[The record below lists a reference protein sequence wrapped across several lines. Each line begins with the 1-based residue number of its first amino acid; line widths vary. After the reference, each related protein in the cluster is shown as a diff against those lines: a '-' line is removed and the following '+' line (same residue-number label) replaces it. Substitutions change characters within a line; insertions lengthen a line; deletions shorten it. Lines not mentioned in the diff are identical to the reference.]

1 MVLPRAE
8 GRKAYQSCRFIRK
21 AKNYNELRLSVEAAK
36 DSGVATMPSLCQSLA
51 LYQRTKRSVFVG
63 DVVSFATQSPRIL
76 FGEWMH
82 RPSVLLLLCAAL
94 LLPMTAVARLPGP
107 LQAVPASKVRDLSEI
122 RSSRVLRVLVN
133 QSRNSS
139 GEVQGQAIGV
149 EYHRL
154 RAFEQYLNGHAR
166 DGQEVTLKIIPKAKD
181 QLLGALQRGEGD
193 MVAPGEL
200 LDLPSGYAVASSEPI
215 ASNVPLVLV
224 GIKGQ
229 RRYTKVEQLSGKT
242 LALPTGSAAGE
253 VVSQLNQ
260 KLALHK
266 LAPINIEWV
275 DPTLAVEDVLEMV
288 QGGIFHLTIVE
299 QPIAERWGKI
309 LPKLRLDRQLSLGE
323 PGEEHWFVRRD
334 ASMLRASIDRFLTGY
349 KKPSDEDAAFLR
361 IYRRLYQ
368 VHNPLAKGDRQR
380 LEKLRPTLQK
390 HADAQN
396 MDWLNLAALAFKESR
411 LQPNAR
417 SGSGPTG
424 LMQITPSAAQ
434 RVGVSNIQNLDAN
447 VQAGAKYLAMIRRKF
462 FSSPKLNERER
473 MAFTLA
479 AYNIGPERVQGM
491 RAEAR
496 RRGLNPNQWFFQVE
510 RIAMEQVGMGAVSY
524 VNSVN
529 KYYLAF
535 DRERESLE
543 PRQQKVVTRK

>member
-1 MVLPRAE
+1 MA
-8 GRKAYQSCRFIRK
+8 
-21 AKNYNELRLSVEAAK
+21 
-36 DSGVATMPSLCQSLA
+36 
-51 LYQRTKRSVFVG
+51 
-63 DVVSFATQSPRIL
+63 
-76 FGEWMH
+76 
-82 RPSVLLLLCAAL
+82 RPQVLLVLCCSL
-94 LLPMTAVARLPGP
+94 FLPMPAEARLPGP
-107 LQAVPASKVRDLSEI
+107 LQAVAPGTVRDLAQI
-122 RSSRVLRVLVN
+122 RDSRVLKVLVN

-139 GEVQGQAIGV
+139 GEVQGQPIGV

-166 DGQEVTLKIIPKAKD
+166 DGQEITLKIIPKAKD

-193 MVAPGEL
+193 LVAPGEL
-200 LDLPSGYAVASSEPI
+200 LEPQPGQAVSASDPI
-215 ASNVPLVLV
+215 RSDVPWLLV
-224 GIKGQ
+224 GIKGEK
-229 RRYTKVEQLSGKT
+229 RYTRVEQLSGKT
-242 LALPTGSAAGE
+242 LALPTGSAAGDA
-253 VVSQLNQ
+253 VSQINQ
-260 KLALHK
+260 KLALLK
-266 LAPINIEWV
+266 LPAVKIEWV

-309 LPKLRLDRQLSLGE
+309 LPKLRFDRQLLIGE
-323 PGEEHWFVRRD
+323 PSDEFWFVRRD
-334 ASMLRASIDRFLTGY
+334 AAMLRASIDRFLVTY
-349 KKPSDEDAAFLR
+349 KAPSNEDAAFLR

-368 VHNPLAKGDRQR
+368 VHYPLARANRQR
-380 LEKLRPTLQK
+380 LEQLRPVLQK
-390 HADAQN
+390 HAQAQG
-396 MDWLNLAALAFKESR
+396 MDWLNLAALAFKESA

-434 RVGVSNIQNLDAN
+434 RVGVNDIRNLDGN

-462 FSSPKLNERER
+462 FASPKLNERER
-473 MAFTLA
+473 MAFVLA
-479 AYNIGPERVQGM
+479 AYNMGPERVQGM

-543 PRQQKVVTRK
+543 SQERKVVLRK

>member
-1 MVLPRAE
+1 M
-8 GRKAYQSCRFIRK
+8 
-21 AKNYNELRLSVEAAK
+21 
-36 DSGVATMPSLCQSLA
+36 T
-51 LYQRTKRSVFVG
+51 
-63 DVVSFATQSPRIL
+63 
-76 FGEWMH
+76 
-82 RPSVLLLLCAAL
+82 RPSILLLLCCSL
-94 LLPMTAVARLPGP
+94 LLPMPAVARLAGP
-107 LQAVPASKVRDLSEI
+107 LQAVPAAKVRDLAEI

-133 QSRNSS
+133 QSSNSS
-139 GEVQGQAIGV
+139 GEVRGQAIGV

-193 MVAPGEL
+193 LVAPGEL
-200 LDLPSGYAVASSEPI
+200 LDLQPGHAVSSSEPI
-215 ASNVPLVLV
+215 ASNIPLVLV
-224 GIKGQ
+224 GIKGE
-229 RRYTKVEQLSGKT
+229 RRYTRVEQLSGKT
-242 LALPTGSAAGE
+242 LALPTGSAAGDA
-253 VVSQLNQ
+253 VSQINS

-266 LAPINIEWV
+266 LAPIKIEWV
-275 DPTLAVEDVLEMV
+275 DPSLAVEDVLEMV

-309 LPKLRLDRQLSLGE
+309 LPKLRFDKQVLISE
-323 PGEEHWFVRRD
+323 PGEEFWFVRRD
-334 ASMLRASIDRFLTGY
+334 ASMLRASIDRFLTTY
-349 KKPSDEDAAFLR
+349 KKPSDQDVAFLR

-368 VHNPLAKGDRQR
+368 VHYPLAKADRQR
-380 LEKLRPTLQK
+380 LEKLRPVLQK
-390 HADAQN
+390 HADAQG
-396 MDWLNLAALAFKESR
+396 MDWLNLAALAFKESA
-411 LQPNAR
+411 LQPSAR
-417 SGSGPTG
+417 NGGGPTG

-434 RVGVSNIQNLDAN
+434 RVGVNNIQDLDAN
-447 VQAGAKYLAMIRRKF
+447 IQAGAKYLAMIRRKF
-462 FSSPKLNERER
+462 FASPKLNERER
-473 MAFTLA
+473 MAFVLA

-510 RIAMEQVGMGAVSY
+510 RIAMEQVGMGPVSY

-543 PRQQKVVTRK
+543 PQGQKVASRK

>member
-1 MVLPRAE
+1 M
-8 GRKAYQSCRFIRK
+8 
-21 AKNYNELRLSVEAAK
+21 
-36 DSGVATMPSLCQSLA
+36 T
-51 LYQRTKRSVFVG
+51 
-63 DVVSFATQSPRIL
+63 
-76 FGEWMH
+76 
-82 RPSVLLLLCAAL
+82 RPSILILLCGSL
-94 LLPMTAVARLPGP
+94 LLPMPAVARLAGP
-107 LQAVPASKVRDLSEI
+107 LQAVPAVKVRDLQEI
-122 RSSRVLRVLVN
+122 RSSRVLKVLVN

-139 GEVQGQAIGV
+139 GEVQGQSIGV

-193 MVAPGEL
+193 LVAPGEL
-200 LDLPSGYAVASSEPI
+200 LDLQPGYAVSASEPI
-215 ASNVPLVLV
+215 ASNIPLVLV
-224 GIKGQ
+224 GIKGEK
-229 RRYTKVEQLSGKT
+229 RYTHLEQLSGKT
-242 LALPTGSAAGE
+242 LALPNGSAAGE
-253 VVSQLNQ
+253 AISQINQ

-266 LAPINIEWV
+266 LAPVKIEWV
-275 DPTLAVEDVLEMV
+275 DPSLAVEDVLEMV

-309 LPKLRLDRQLSLGE
+309 LPKLRFDRQVLISE
-323 PGEEHWFVRRD
+323 PGEEFWFVRRD
-334 ASMLRASIDRFLTGY
+334 ASMLRASIDRFLIGY
-349 KKPSDEDAAFLR
+349 KKPSDQDVAFLR

-368 VHNPLAKGDRQR
+368 VHYPLAKADRQR
-380 LEKLRPTLQK
+380 LEKLRPVLQK
-390 HADAQN
+390 HADAQG
-396 MDWLNLAALAFKESR
+396 MDWLNLAALAFKESA

-434 RVGVSNIQNLDAN
+434 RVGVGNIQNLDAN

-462 FSSPKLNERER
+462 FASPKLNERER
-473 MAFTLA
+473 MAFVLA

-510 RIAMEQVGMGAVSY
+510 RIAMEQVGMGPVSY

-535 DRERESLE
+535 DRERELLE
-543 PRQQKVVTRK
+543 PQGQKVASRK

>member
-1 MVLPRAE
+1 M
-8 GRKAYQSCRFIRK
+8 I
-21 AKNYNELRLSVEAAK
+21 
-36 DSGVATMPSLCQSLA
+36 
-51 LYQRTKRSVFVG
+51 
-63 DVVSFATQSPRIL
+63 
-76 FGEWMH
+76 
-82 RPSVLLLLCAAL
+82 RPSVLLLLCCSL
-94 LLPMTAVARLPGP
+94 LLPMSAVARLAGP
-107 LQAVPASKVRDLSEI
+107 LQAVPSTKARDLAQI

-166 DGQEVTLKIIPKAKD
+166 DGQEITLKIIPKGKD
-181 QLLGALQRGEGD
+181 QLIGALQRGEGD
-193 MVAPGEL
+193 LVAPGEL
-200 LDLPSGYAVASSEPI
+200 LDLQPGHGVSTSEPI
-215 ASNVPLVLV
+215 ASNIPLILV
-224 GIKGQ
+224 GIKGE
-229 RRYTKVEQLSGKT
+229 RRFTRFEQLSGKT
-242 LALPTGSAAGE
+242 LALPTGSAAGDA
-253 VVSQLNQ
+253 VSQINQ
-260 KLALHK
+260 KLALLK
-266 LAPINIEWV
+266 LPPVTIEWV
-275 DPTLAVEDVLEMV
+275 DPSLAVEDVLEMV
-288 QGGIFHLTIVE
+288 QGAIFHLTIVE

-309 LPKLRLDRQLSLGE
+309 LPKLRFDRQVLISE
-323 PGEEHWFVRRD
+323 PGEEFWFVRRD
-334 ASMLRASIDRFLTGY
+334 ASMLRASINRFLTGY
-349 KKPSDEDAAFLR
+349 KKPSDQDAAFLR
-361 IYRRLYQ
+361 IYRRLYK
-368 VHNPLAKGDRQR
+368 VRYPLAKADRQR
-380 LEKLRPTLQK
+380 LEKLRPVLQK
-390 HADAQN
+390 HADAQG
-396 MDWLNLAALAFKESR
+396 MDWLNLAALAFKESA

-434 RVGVSNIQNLDAN
+434 RVGVNNIQNLDAN

-462 FSSPKLNERER
+462 FASPKLNERER
-473 MAFTLA
+473 MAFVLA
-479 AYNIGPERVQGM
+479 AYNMGPERVQGM

-543 PRQQKVVTRK
+543 PQGHKVALRK